1 MAKNDAK
8 KLEAFVMWFRSAT
21 PFIHEFGERTIV
33 IAFGG
38 EVLTD
43 GEMMQL
49 AHDINVLVSLEIRVV
64 LVHGT
69 RPQVEDQLKQH
80 GVVSRLVDGRR
91 VTDDAALKCVKEANG
106 IVRMEIEATLS
117 TELANSPMAGADIR
131 VASGNFIT
139 AKPFGVRD
147 GVDYMHT
154 GQVRKVDSEGI
165 VRRLDDDEVVLI
177 SPIGFSP
184 TGDIFNCTL
193 EDVATSVAIALKAE
207 KLIFL
212 TETLGVTDS
221 KERLI
226 NELTALQAQEA
237 LNSLR
242 YGGQTE
248 DIRLFLP
255 CAIRAVREGVKRA
268 HLISRHI
275 DGALLMELFTHH
287 GIGTMVVLEA
297 PDRLRDATLADADG
311 IMAIIDPLVAQ
322 GILSNAIANSSKKKS
337 TASWCWSMRMRLSVA
352 RRSTPSP
359 TTRPWSWHVWR
370 STRFTATAA
379 VGSEFSVSPRSEP
392 KRRASRRCSCF
403 PPRPRNGL
411 SSAALWKAM
420 CRSCR
425 RKNRPYITTHGA
437 RKFIQSPYDRHRGIH
452 GHRMKQR
459 NDKATQQRNN

>member
-8 KLEAFVMWFRSAT
+8 KLEAFVKWFRSAT

-69 RPQVEDQLKQH
+69 RPQVEDQLAQR
-80 GVVSRLVDGRR
+80 GIVSKLVDGRR
-91 VTDDAALKCVKEANG
+91 VTDDAALRCVKEANG

-131 VASGNFIT
+131 VSSGNFIT

-154 GQVRKVDSEGI
+154 GQVRKVDVEGI

-212 TETLGVTDS
+212 TETLGATDN
-221 KERLI
+221 KQRLL
-226 NELTALQAQEA
+226 NELTAIQAQEA
-237 LNSLR
+237 LNSVR

-297 PDRLRDATLADADG
+297 PDRLRDAKLEDIDG
-311 IMAIIDPLVAQ
+311 IMGIIDPLVAA
-322 GILSNAIANSSKKKS
+322 GILVKRERGLIE
-337 TASWCWSMRMRLSVA
+337 TEID
-352 RRSTPSP
+352 
-359 TTRPWSWHVWR
+359 
-370 STRFTATAA
+370 RF
-379 VGSEFSVSPRSEP
+379 VVLEHENEIIG
-392 KRRASRRCSCF
+392 C
-403 PPRPRNGL
+403 
-411 SSAALWKAM
+411 AALY
-420 CRSCR
+420 
-425 RKNRPYITTHGA
+425 P
-437 RKFIQSPYDRHRGIH
+437 FP
-452 GHRMKQR
+452 
-459 NDKATQQRNN
+459 NDKAVELACLAVNPFYRDGGRGERILNFAEKRAKEKGFKTLFVLSTQTTQWFLERGFVETDVSKLPQEKQALYNYSRRSKIYSKPV

>member
-8 KLEAFVMWFRSAT
+8 KLEVFVKWFRSAT
-21 PFIHEFGERTIV
+21 PFIHEFGGRTIV

-38 EVLTD
+38 EVLSD
-43 GEMMQL
+43 GELMQL

-69 RPQVEDQLKQH
+69 RPQVEEQLREH
-80 GVVSRLVDGRR
+80 GVTAPLIDGKR
-91 VTDDAALKCVKEANG
+91 VTDDATLKCVKEANG

-117 TELANSPMAGADIR
+117 TELANSPMANADIR

-147 GVDYMHT
+147 GVDFMRT
-154 GQVRKVDSEGI
+154 GTVRKVDVEGI
-165 VRRLDDDEVVLI
+165 NRRLDDDEVVLI

-212 TETLGVTDS
+212 TETAGATDS
-221 KERLI
+221 KEKLLT
-226 NELTALQAQEA
+226 ELTAQEA
-237 LNSLR
+237 ETALVSNR

-268 HLISRHI
+268 HLISRHV

-287 GIGTMVVLEA
+287 GIGSMIVLES
-297 PDRLRDATLADADG
+297 PDKIRDAKIGDIEGILAL
-311 IMAIIDPLVAQ
+311 IDPLVER
-322 GILSNAIANSSKKKS
+322 GIL
-337 TASWCWSMRMRLSVA
+337 VA
-352 RRSTPSP
+352 RDRDALEKEIDHYVVLAQEEEIIGCAAMHLYP
-359 TTRPWSWHVWR
+359 T
-370 STRFTATAA
+370 
-379 VGSEFSVSPRSEP
+379 
-392 KRRASRRCSCF
+392 
-403 PPRPRNGL
+403 
-411 SSAALWKAM
+411 
-420 CRSCR
+420 
-425 RKNRPYITTHGA
+425 
-437 RKFIQSPYDRHRGIH
+437 
-452 GHRMKQR
+452 
-459 NDKATQQRNN
+459 DKAAELAGLAVNPFYRDGGRGERIVNHIEKRAKDKGMKSLFVLSTQTTQWFVERGFVESDVSRLPAEKQAKYNHERRSKVYTKLL

>member
-8 KLEAFVMWFRSAT
+8 KLEAFVKWFRSAT

-69 RPQVEDQLKQH
+69 RPQVEEQLNQH
-80 GVVSRLVDGRR
+80 GVVSKLVDGRR
-91 VTDDAALKCVKEANG
+91 VTDDAALRCVKEANG

-131 VASGNFIT
+131 VSSGNFIT

-154 GQVRKVDSEGI
+154 GQVRKVDTEGI

-212 TETLGVTDS
+212 TETLGATDS

-237 LNSLR
+237 LNSVR

-287 GIGTMVVLEA
+287 GIGTMIVLEA
-297 PDRLRDATLADADG
+297 PDRLRDAKIDDIDG

-322 GILSNAIANSSKKKS
+322 GILVKRERDLIGKEID
-337 TASWCWSMRMRLSVA
+337 
-352 RRSTPSP
+352 
-359 TTRPWSWHVWR
+359 
-370 STRFTATAA
+370 RF
-379 VGSEFSVSPRSEP
+379 VVLEHENEIIG
-392 KRRASRRCSCF
+392 C
-403 PPRPRNGL
+403 
-411 SSAALWKAM
+411 AALY
-420 CRSCR
+420 
-425 RKNRPYITTHGA
+425 P
-437 RKFIQSPYDRHRGIH
+437 FP
-452 GHRMKQR
+452 
-459 NDKATQQRNN
+459 NDKAVELACLAVNPFYRDGGRGERILGFAEKRAKEKGFKTLFVLSTQTTQWFVERGFVESDVSKLPQEKQALYNYSRRSKIYSKPV

>member
-8 KLEAFVMWFRSAT
+8 KLEAFVKWFRSAT

-80 GVVSRLVDGRR
+80 GVASKLVDGRR

-106 IVRMEIEATLS
+106 IVRMEIEAKLS

-154 GQVRKVDSEGI
+154 GQVRKVDVEGI

-193 EDVATSVAIALKAE
+193 EDVATSVAIGLKAE

-212 TETLGVTDS
+212 TETLGATDS
-221 KERLI
+221 KARLI
-226 NELTALQAQEA
+226 NELTAEQAQEA
-237 LNSLR
+237 LNSVR

-287 GIGTMVVLEA
+287 GIGTMVVLAA
-297 PDRLRDATLADADG
+297 PDRLRDAKLTDADG
-311 IMAIIDPLVAQ
+311 IMSIIDPLVAA
-322 GILSNAIANSSKKKS
+322 GILVKRDRALIEKEID
-337 TASWCWSMRMRLSVA
+337 
-352 RRSTPSP
+352 
-359 TTRPWSWHVWR
+359 
-370 STRFTATAA
+370 RF
-379 VGSEFSVSPRSEP
+379 VVLEHEQEIIG
-392 KRRASRRCSCF
+392 C
-403 PPRPRNGL
+403 
-411 SSAALWKAM
+411 AALY
-420 CRSCR
+420 
-425 RKNRPYITTHGA
+425 P
-437 RKFIQSPYDRHRGIH
+437 FP
-452 GHRMKQR
+452 
-459 NDKATQQRNN
+459 NDKAVELACLAVNPFYRDGGRGERILGFAEKRAKEKGFKTLFVLSTQTTQWFVERGFVESDVSKLPQEKQALYNYSRRSKIFSKPV

>member
-8 KLEAFVMWFRSAT
+8 KLEAFVKWFRSAT

-69 RPQVEDQLKQH
+69 RPQVEEQLVQH
-80 GVVSRLVDGRR
+80 GVVSKLVDGRR
-91 VTDDAALKCVKEANG
+91 VTDDAALRCVKEANG

-131 VASGNFIT
+131 VSSGNFIT

-154 GQVRKVDSEGI
+154 GQVRKVDTEGI

-212 TETLGVTDS
+212 TETMGATDS

-237 LNSLR
+237 LNSVR

-248 DIRLFLP
+248 DVRLFLP

-297 PDRLRDATLADADG
+297 PDRLRDAKVADTDG

-322 GILSNAIANSSKKKS
+322 GILVKRDRDLIEKEID
-337 TASWCWSMRMRLSVA
+337 
-352 RRSTPSP
+352 
-359 TTRPWSWHVWR
+359 
-370 STRFTATAA
+370 RF
-379 VGSEFSVSPRSEP
+379 VVLEHENEIIG
-392 KRRASRRCSCF
+392 C
-403 PPRPRNGL
+403 
-411 SSAALWKAM
+411 AALY
-420 CRSCR
+420 
-425 RKNRPYITTHGA
+425 P
-437 RKFIQSPYDRHRGIH
+437 FP
-452 GHRMKQR
+452 
-459 NDKATQQRNN
+459 NDKAVELACLAVNPFYRDGGRGERILSFAEKRAKEKGFKTLFVLSTQTTQWFLERGFVETDVSKLPQEKQALYNYSRRSKIYSKPV

>member
-8 KLEAFVMWFRSAT
+8 KLEAFVKWFRSAT

-69 RPQVEDQLKQH
+69 RPQVEEQLAQH
-80 GVVSRLVDGRR
+80 GVASRLVDGRR
-91 VTDDAALKCVKEANG
+91 VTDDAALRCVKEANG

-154 GQVRKVDSEGI
+154 GQVRKVDMEGI

-212 TETLGVTDS
+212 TETLGATDN
-221 KERLI
+221 KQRLL

-237 LNSLR
+237 LNSVR

-297 PDRLRDATLADADG
+297 PDRLRDAKVADIDG
-311 IMAIIDPLVAQ
+311 IMGIIDPLVAA
-322 GILSNAIANSSKKKS
+322 GVLVKRDRELIESEID
-337 TASWCWSMRMRLSVA
+337 
-352 RRSTPSP
+352 
-359 TTRPWSWHVWR
+359 
-370 STRFTATAA
+370 RFI
-379 VGSEFSVSPRSEP
+379 VLEHENEIIG
-392 KRRASRRCSCF
+392 C
-403 PPRPRNGL
+403 
-411 SSAALWKAM
+411 AALY
-420 CRSCR
+420 
-425 RKNRPYITTHGA
+425 P
-437 RKFIQSPYDRHRGIH
+437 FP
-452 GHRMKQR
+452 
-459 NDKATQQRNN
+459 NDKAVELACLAVNPFYRDGGRGERILNFAEKRAKEKGFKTLFVLSTQTTQWFVERGFAENDVSKLPQEKQALYNYSRRSKIYSKPV

>member
-8 KLEAFVMWFRSAT
+8 KLEAFVKWFRSAT
-21 PFIHEFGERTIV
+21 PFIHEFGGRTIV

-69 RPQVEDQLKQH
+69 RPQVEDQLTQH
-80 GVVSRLVDGRR
+80 GVASKLVDGRR

-139 AKPFGVRD
+139 AKPLGVRD

-154 GQVRKVDSEGI
+154 GQVRKVDTEGI

-212 TETLGVTDS
+212 TETLGATDN

-237 LNSLR
+237 LNSVR

-297 PDRLRDATLADADG
+297 PDCLRDAKLTDIDG
-311 IMAIIDPLVAQ
+311 IMGIIDPLVAA
-322 GILSNAIANSSKKKS
+322 GIL
-337 TASWCWSMRMRLSVA
+337 V
-352 RRSTPSP
+352 
-359 TTRPWSWHVWR
+359 
-370 STRFTATAA
+370 
-379 VGSEFSVSPRSEP
+379 
-392 KRRASRRCSCF
+392 KRDRELIEKEIDQFVVLEHEDEIIGC
-403 PPRPRNGL
+403 
-411 SSAALWKAM
+411 AALY
-420 CRSCR
+420 
-425 RKNRPYITTHGA
+425 P
-437 RKFIQSPYDRHRGIH
+437 FP
-452 GHRMKQR
+452 
-459 NDKATQQRNN
+459 NDKAVELACLAVNPFYRDGGRGERILGFAEKRAREKGFKTLFVLSTQTTQWFVERGFVESDVSKLPQEKQALYNYSRRSKIYSKPV

>member
-8 KLEAFVMWFRSAT
+8 KLEAFVKWFRSAT

-91 VTDDAALKCVKEANG
+91 VTDDAALRCVKEANG

-139 AKPFGVRD
+139 AKPVGVRD
-147 GVDYMHT
+147 GVDFMHT
-154 GQVRKVDSEGI
+154 GQVRKVDAEGI

-212 TETLGVTDS
+212 TETLGATDN
-221 KERLI
+221 KDRLI

-237 LNSLR
+237 LNSVR

-287 GIGTMVVLEA
+287 GIGTMIVLEA
-297 PDRLRDATLADADG
+297 ADCLRDAKLADTDG
-311 IMAIIDPLVAQ
+311 IMGIIDPLVTA
-322 GILSNAIANSSKKKS
+322 GILVKRERALIEKEID
-337 TASWCWSMRMRLSVA
+337 
-352 RRSTPSP
+352 
-359 TTRPWSWHVWR
+359 
-370 STRFTATAA
+370 RF
-379 VGSEFSVSPRSEP
+379 VVLEHDNEIIG
-392 KRRASRRCSCF
+392 C
-403 PPRPRNGL
+403 
-411 SSAALWKAM
+411 AALY
-420 CRSCR
+420 
-425 RKNRPYITTHGA
+425 P
-437 RKFIQSPYDRHRGIH
+437 FP
-452 GHRMKQR
+452 
-459 NDKATQQRNN
+459 NDKAVELACLAVNPFYRDGGRGERILSFAEKRAKEKGFKTLFVLSTQTTQWFVERGFVETDVAKLPQEKQALYNYSRRSKIYSKSV

>member
-8 KLEAFVMWFRSAT
+8 KLEAFVKWFRSAT

-69 RPQVEDQLKQH
+69 RPQVEEQLNQH
-80 GVVSRLVDGRR
+80 GVVSKLVDGRR
-91 VTDDAALKCVKEANG
+91 VTDDAALRCVKEANG

-131 VASGNFIT
+131 VSSGNFIT

-154 GQVRKVDSEGI
+154 GQVRKVDTEGI

-212 TETLGVTDS
+212 TETLGATDS

-237 LNSLR
+237 LNSVR

-287 GIGTMVVLEA
+287 GIGTMIVLEA
-297 PDRLRDATLADADG
+297 PDRLRDAKIDDIDG
-311 IMAIIDPLVAQ
+311 IMAIIDPLVQQ
-322 GILSNAIANSSKKKS
+322 GVLVKRDRELIEKEID
-337 TASWCWSMRMRLSVA
+337 
-352 RRSTPSP
+352 
-359 TTRPWSWHVWR
+359 
-370 STRFTATAA
+370 RF
-379 VGSEFSVSPRSEP
+379 VVLEHENEIIG
-392 KRRASRRCSCF
+392 C
-403 PPRPRNGL
+403 
-411 SSAALWKAM
+411 AALY
-420 CRSCR
+420 
-425 RKNRPYITTHGA
+425 P
-437 RKFIQSPYDRHRGIH
+437 FP
-452 GHRMKQR
+452 
-459 NDKATQQRNN
+459 NDKAVELACLAVNPFYRDGGRGERILGFVEKRAKEKGFKTLFVLSTQTTQWFVERGFVESDVSKLPQEKQALYNYSRRSKIYSKPV

>member
-8 KLEAFVMWFRSAT
+8 KLEAFVKWFRSAT

-69 RPQVEDQLKQH
+69 RPQVEDQLVQR
-80 GVVSRLVDGRR
+80 GVTSRLVDGRR
-91 VTDDAALKCVKEANG
+91 VTDDAALRCVKEANG

-131 VASGNFIT
+131 VSSGNFIT
-139 AKPFGVRD
+139 AKPIGVRD

-154 GQVRKVDSEGI
+154 GQVRKVDTEGI

-212 TETLGVTDS
+212 TETLGATDS
-221 KERLI
+221 KERLL

-237 LNSLR
+237 LNSVR

-297 PDRLRDATLADADG
+297 PDRLRDAKLDDIDG
-311 IMAIIDPLVAQ
+311 IMGIIDPLVAA
-322 GILSNAIANSSKKKS
+322 GVLVKRERELIENEID
-337 TASWCWSMRMRLSVA
+337 
-352 RRSTPSP
+352 
-359 TTRPWSWHVWR
+359 
-370 STRFTATAA
+370 RF
-379 VGSEFSVSPRSEP
+379 VVLEHENEIIG
-392 KRRASRRCSCF
+392 C
-403 PPRPRNGL
+403 
-411 SSAALWKAM
+411 AALY
-420 CRSCR
+420 
-425 RKNRPYITTHGA
+425 P
-437 RKFIQSPYDRHRGIH
+437 FP
-452 GHRMKQR
+452 
-459 NDKATQQRNN
+459 NDKAVELACLAVNPFYRDGGRGERILNFAEKRAKEKGFKTLFVLSTQTTQWFVERGFVESDVSRLPQEKQALYNYSRRSKIYSKPV

>member
-8 KLEAFVMWFRSAT
+8 KLEAFVKWFRSAT

-69 RPQVEDQLKQH
+69 RPQVEDQLAQRGIASK
-80 GVVSRLVDGRR
+80 LVDGRR
-91 VTDDAALKCVKEANG
+91 VTDDAALRCVKEANG

-131 VASGNFIT
+131 VSSGNFIT

-154 GQVRKVDSEGI
+154 GQVRKVDVEGI

-212 TETLGVTDS
+212 TETLGATDN
-221 KERLI
+221 KQRLL
-226 NELTALQAQEA
+226 NELTAIQAQEA
-237 LNSLR
+237 LNSVR

-297 PDRLRDATLADADG
+297 PDRLRDAKLEDIDG
-311 IMAIIDPLVAQ
+311 IMGIIDPLVAA
-322 GILSNAIANSSKKKS
+322 GILVKRERELIESEID
-337 TASWCWSMRMRLSVA
+337 
-352 RRSTPSP
+352 
-359 TTRPWSWHVWR
+359 
-370 STRFTATAA
+370 RF
-379 VGSEFSVSPRSEP
+379 VVLEHENEIIG
-392 KRRASRRCSCF
+392 C
-403 PPRPRNGL
+403 
-411 SSAALWKAM
+411 AALY
-420 CRSCR
+420 
-425 RKNRPYITTHGA
+425 P
-437 RKFIQSPYDRHRGIH
+437 FP
-452 GHRMKQR
+452 
-459 NDKATQQRNN
+459 NDKAVELACLAVNPFYRDGGRGERILNFAEKRAKEKGFKTLFVLSTQTTQWFLERGFVETDVSKLPQEKQALYNYSRRSKIYSKPV

>member
-8 KLEAFVMWFRSAT
+8 KLEAFVKWFRSAT

-69 RPQVEDQLKQH
+69 RPQVEDQLAQR
-80 GVVSRLVDGRR
+80 GIVSKLVDGRR
-91 VTDDAALKCVKEANG
+91 VTDDAALRCVKEANG

-131 VASGNFIT
+131 VSSGNFIT

-154 GQVRKVDSEGI
+154 GQVRKVDVEGI

-212 TETLGVTDS
+212 TETLGATDN
-221 KERLI
+221 KQRLL

-237 LNSLR
+237 LNSVR

-297 PDRLRDATLADADG
+297 PDRLRDAKLEDIDG
-311 IMAIIDPLVAQ
+311 IMGIIDPLVAA
-322 GILSNAIANSSKKKS
+322 GILVKRERDLIE
-337 TASWCWSMRMRLSVA
+337 TEID
-352 RRSTPSP
+352 
-359 TTRPWSWHVWR
+359 
-370 STRFTATAA
+370 RF
-379 VGSEFSVSPRSEP
+379 VVLEHENEIIG
-392 KRRASRRCSCF
+392 C
-403 PPRPRNGL
+403 
-411 SSAALWKAM
+411 AALY
-420 CRSCR
+420 
-425 RKNRPYITTHGA
+425 P
-437 RKFIQSPYDRHRGIH
+437 FP
-452 GHRMKQR
+452 
-459 NDKATQQRNN
+459 NDKAVELACLAVNPFYRDGGRGERILNFAEKRAKEKGFKTLFVLSTQTTQWFLERGFVETDVSKLPQEKQALYNYSRRSKIYSKPV